1 MADKKALKFSSF
13 CILTLVFGFVFGGV
27 VWAILQF
34 MQIAI
39 TLLWTTLPGVI
50 GLPEGTLSTFI
61 YTMTVCLIGGLL
73 IGLGQKHYGALPH
86 TMEEVLVKIKRDGG
100 YPYDRLHFIAL
111 AALMPLIFGGALGPE
126 AGLSGLIAG
135 ICCGIGD
142 NLKCKADQVAAL
154 AEAGLATTLGVIFGA
169 PLFGIANNIEPENP
183 LRNRK
188 RLVTKPARIVIY
200 CFGVAGGM
208 LAFVILGLLTGLSTG
223 LPRFGAHHAIG
234 VDQWK
239 WFLPLLAM
247 GIIFALYYLSV
258 EKITHIL
265 GEKLSSYPVISA
277 LIAGVCVAFAGTF
290 FPLSM
295 FSGEQQL
302 DPLIESWQ
310 DGSPQ
315 IMILSAIIKL
325 ALVSVCINFG
335 WKGGSI
341 FPIIFSGALLG
352 YTFAMIV
359 GMDGAFAVAILT
371 ASLYAYSM
379 RKPVTVIMVLLI
391 CFPVTYIIPIAVS
404 AFIAGN
410 IPSPFNRK
418 DEA

>member
-1 MADKKALKFSSF
+1 
-13 CILTLVFGFVFGGV
+13 
-27 VWAILQF
+27 
-34 MQIAI
+34 
-39 TLLWTTLPGVI
+39 
-50 GLPEGTLSTFI
+50 
-61 YTMTVCLIGGLL
+61 
-73 IGLGQKHYGALPH
+73 
-86 TMEEVLVKIKRDGG
+86 
-100 YPYDRLHFIAL
+100 
-111 AALMPLIFGGALGPE
+111 
-126 AGLSGLIAG
+126 
-135 ICCGIGD
+135 
-142 NLKCKADQVAAL
+142 
-154 AEAGLATTLGVIFGA
+154 
-169 PLFGIANNIEPENP
+169 
-183 LRNRK
+183 
-188 RLVTKPARIVIY
+188 
-200 CFGVAGGM
+200 
-208 LAFVILGLLTGLSTG
+208 
-223 LPRFGAHHAIG
+223 
-234 VDQWK
+234 
-239 WFLPLLAM
+239 
-247 GIIFALYYLSV
+247 
-258 EKITHIL
+258 
-265 GEKLSSYPVISA
+265 
-277 LIAGVCVAFAGTF
+277 
-290 FPLSM
+290 M

-310 DGSPQ
+310 DGSHQ

-410 IPSPFNRK
+410 IPSPFTQK